1 MVACEDFINV
11 HKTLSHNICSTNVT
25 QSRRLQRHDVR
36 DYPFFMTVSL
46 GPFTVSYLVSI
57 Q

>member
-25 QSRRLQRHDVR
+25 QSPRLQHHDVL

-46 GPFTVSYLVSI
+46 GPFTVTVA
-57 Q
+57 